1 MQLVSDFYFQDSI
14 FNIVF
19 TIVVIGVICVF
30 GIIIFTAVKGI
41 STWNHNNQQ
50 PKLTVRAKVTGK
62 RTEVHGGSGDS
73 SSRSY
78 NYATFEVESG
88 DRMELQVKAQQ
99 YAELAEDDSGSLSF
113 QGTRFLHFER
123 DR

>member
-1 MQLVSDFYFQDSI
+1 MSDFYFQDSI

>member
-1 MQLVSDFYFQDSI
+1 MSDFYFPDSSI
-14 FNIVF
+14 FNIGF
-19 TIVVIGVICVF
+19 TIVVIGFISVF
-30 GIIIFTAVKGI
+30 GIIIFTAFKGI
-41 STWNHNNQQ
+41 STWDHNNQQ

-62 RTEVHGGSGDS
+62 RTEVRGGSSDS
-73 SSRSY
+73 ASRSY
-78 NYATFEVESG
+78 YYATFEVESG

-123 DR
+123 ER